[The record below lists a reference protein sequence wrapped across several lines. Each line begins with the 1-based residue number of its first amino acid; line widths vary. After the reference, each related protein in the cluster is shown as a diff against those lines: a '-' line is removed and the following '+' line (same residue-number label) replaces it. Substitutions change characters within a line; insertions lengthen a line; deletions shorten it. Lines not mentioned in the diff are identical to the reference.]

1 VLEERMD
8 IVEQYVAVNDAI
20 SQLENRASA
29 LREDLL
35 RPGARLQNTQYQVV
49 VHRQKE
55 RVLKTEL
62 LPPEI
67 LNDPRFWDVAEREE
81 VNVMPLADSPVF
93 LRPQSPVQVDLLRY
107 RC

>member
-1 VLEERMD
+1 
-8 IVEQYVAVNDAI
+8 
-20 SQLENRASA
+20 
-29 LREDLL
+29 
-35 RPGARLQNTQYQVV
+35 
-49 VHRQKE
+49 
-55 RVLKTEL
+55 L